1 MTQRI
6 LFVCTGNI
14 CRSPLAEAV
23 LRHKIALVGRS
34 GEFDVDSA
42 GTHDYHVGERP
53 DPRTIR
59 IATLNGILTEGIR
72 ARQVEMSDFE
82 DFDLIFGMD
91 TGHVR
96 HLKKMAPPDYHHK
109 IHLYLEYAGAGVA
122 DVPDPYYGGF
132 EGFEEIYK
140 MIDKASNK
148 LI

>member
-59 IATLNGILTEGIR
+59 IATLNGILT
-72 ARQVEMSDFE
+72 
-82 DFDLIFGMD
+82 
-91 TGHVR
+91 
-96 HLKKMAPPDYHHK
+96 
-109 IHLYLEYAGAGVA
+109 
-122 DVPDPYYGGF
+122 
-132 EGFEEIYK
+132 
-140 MIDKASNK
+140 
-148 LI
+148 

>member
-1 MTQRI
+1 
-6 LFVCTGNI
+6 
-14 CRSPLAEAV
+14 
-23 LRHKIALVGRS
+23 
-34 GEFDVDSA
+34 
-42 GTHDYHVGERP
+42 
-53 DPRTIR
+53 
-59 IATLNGILTEGIR
+59 
-72 ARQVEMSDFE
+72 MSDFE

-148 LI
+148 LIWLYIKFYVNYKYEENFSKGFKSGGSKIVVINAVLRKTAE

>member
-96 HLKKMAPPDYHHK
+96 HLKKMAPSEYHHK
-109 IHLYLEYAGAGVA
+109 IHLYLEYAGAGAA

-132 EGFEEIYK
+132 EGFEEIYV
-140 MIDKASNK
+140 MINAASDK